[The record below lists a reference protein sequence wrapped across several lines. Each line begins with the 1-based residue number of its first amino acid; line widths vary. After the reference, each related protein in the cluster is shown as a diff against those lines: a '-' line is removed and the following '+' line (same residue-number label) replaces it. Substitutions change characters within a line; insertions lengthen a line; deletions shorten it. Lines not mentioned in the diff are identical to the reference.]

1 MFVCGE
7 ASSVRVCLC
16 HLHISIGIGDGIG
29 DRFLLGPLAVGFAP
43 FPGYLDVVDLSE
55 STIWITS

>member
-7 ASSVRVCLC
+7 ASSVRVCLR

-29 DRFLLGPLAVGFAP
+29 DRFLLGPLAVGFAL
-43 FPGYLDVVDLSE
+43 FAGYLDVVDLSE